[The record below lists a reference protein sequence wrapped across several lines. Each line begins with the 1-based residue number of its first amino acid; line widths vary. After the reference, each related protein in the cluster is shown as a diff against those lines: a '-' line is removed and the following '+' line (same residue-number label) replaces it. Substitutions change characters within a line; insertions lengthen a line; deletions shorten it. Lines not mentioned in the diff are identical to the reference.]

1 MCHSPVKSFHVSEF
15 KCKFVDNKMRRL
27 KKIMSRMV
35 ALGVMPVAIASCSVS
50 RFIPE
55 GDYLLD
61 VAEVR
66 TDTKELPSAQLQGYI
81 QQHPNSRWLSFAK
94 VPMLPWMI
102 SGTDTTKHIN
112 RFLHRVGQ
120 APVVYD
126 PVKAATTR
134 QDLETAV
141 RNMGYLS
148 ANVSVV
154 ERSKKKKMKVTYQVE
169 TGERYRVDRVYQHVN
184 DPAIGALL
192 DEADSKS
199 LLRKGIPFDVNLLE
213 QERVRLNTL
222 IRNNGYYRFNKEN
235 IHFRADTTAG
245 PNHVRLATVV
255 DAQGQSVYRIGD
267 VSFRTDTILGR
278 KSIRENVLKA
288 KSHLLPG
295 QIYQDKTLQNTY
307 SGLSTLGAVVSSNVQ
322 LEPSQEDSLRL
333 NAMVSVVTAKPHSF
347 NAELEGTNSAGDFG
361 AAVSLGYQNR
371 NLMRGS
377 EVFGLKARGAYEA
390 IRGLNGYE
398 DQDYIEYGV
407 EASLT
412 FPDFKMPWVSRN
424 FRRNITATSEVSLN
438 YDSQDRP
445 EFHRRVVTGA
455 WRYRWHAA
463 DRQRQHRLDLIDLN
477 YVFMPWISP
486 TFKKDYLDNEES
498 RNAILRYNYENLF
511 IMKLGY
517 MLTLSSQPLALN
529 TGSYGTNAWT
539 MRIGVESAGNLLYG
553 ITNLFNTPKNSEGY
567 YQVFNIAYAQ
577 YAKGDFDFTKS
588 FRLNN
593 ENSLAFHIGVGVAYP
608 YGNATVLP
616 YEKRYFSGGANSV
629 RGWSVR
635 GLGPGRFKGRDGRID
650 INNHTGDIKLD
661 LNLVYRAHLFW
672 LIDGAVFIDA
682 GNIWTM
688 RNYEAHPGGQF
699 RFKTFWKEIA
709 AAYGLGVRLNFNYFI
724 LRLDGGMKAVNPAYT
739 DARHHFPLIHPKFS
753 RDFALHFAVGLPF

>member
-1 MCHSPVKSFHVSEF
+1 MRLVK
-15 KCKFVDNKMRRL
+15 R
-27 KKIMSRMV
+27 IYSRVV
-35 ALGVMPVAIASCSVS
+35 ALGMMSAALASCGVS

-61 VAEVR
+61 GAEVR
-66 TDTKELPSAQLQGYI
+66 TDTRELPSAQLQGYI
-81 QQHPNSRWLSFAK
+81 QQHPNTRWLSFAK

-102 SGTDTTKHIN
+102 SGRDTTKRFN

-120 APVVYD
+120 APVIYD
-126 PVKAATTR
+126 PAKAKATR

-148 ANVSVV
+148 ADVSVV
-154 ERSKKKKMKVTYQVE
+154 ERSKKKKMKVTYLVE
-169 TGERYRVDRVYQHVN
+169 THERYRVEQIYQHVN
-184 DPAIGALL
+184 DSVIGALL
-192 DEADSKS
+192 SEADSKS
-199 LLRKGIPFDVNLLE
+199 LLHKGIPFDVNLLE
-213 QERVRLNTL
+213 QERIRLNTL
-222 IRNNGYYRFNKEN
+222 IRNNGYYRFNKDN

-245 PNHVRLATVV
+245 PDKVRLATII
-255 DAQGQSVYRIGD
+255 DAQGQQVYRIGN

-288 KSHLLPG
+288 KTHLIPG
-295 QIYQDKTLQNTY
+295 QIFQDKKLQRTY
-307 SGLSTLGAVVSSNVQ
+307 NGLSTLGAVVNSNVQ
-322 LEPSQEDSLRL
+322 LEPDGDDTLKL
-333 NAMVSVVTAKPHSF
+333 NAMVSVLTAKPHTF
-347 NAELEGTNSAGDFG
+347 DAELEGTNSAGDFG
-361 AAVSLGYQNR
+361 AAVSFGYQNR
-371 NLMRGS
+371 NIMRGS
-377 EVFGLKARGAYEA
+377 EVFGLKLRGAYEA

-407 EASLT
+407 EAALT
-412 FPDFKMPWVSRN
+412 FPDLKMPWVSRD

-455 WRYRWHAA
+455 WRYRWHVD
-463 DRQRQHRLDLIDLN
+463 DRRRQHRLDLIDLN

-529 TGSYGTNAWT
+529 TGSYGTNAWN
-539 MRIGVESAGNLLYG
+539 MRVGVESAGNLLYG

-577 YAKGDFDFTKS
+577 YVKGDFDFTKS

-593 ENSLAFHIGVGVAYP
+593 ENSLALHFGLGVAFP
-608 YGNATVLP
+608 YGNATILP

-635 GLGPGRFKGRDGRID
+635 GLGPGRFRGRDGRID
-650 INNHTGDIKLD
+650 FINQTGDIKLD
-661 LNLVYRAHLFW
+661 MNLEYRTHLFW
-672 LIDGAVFIDA
+672 LIDGAVFVDA
-682 GNIWTM
+682 GNIWTA
-688 RNYEAHPGGQF
+688 RNYEAQPGGQF
-699 RFKTFWKEIA
+699 RFKSFWKEIA
-709 AAYGLGVRLNFNYFI
+709 VAYGLGVRLNFNYFI
-724 LRLDGGMKAVNPAYT
+724 LRLDGGMKAVNPSYT
-739 DARHHFPLIHPKFS
+739 DSFHHFPIIHPRFK

>member
-1 MCHSPVKSFHVSEF
+1 MRWLGKIYRRVVAGGVVS
-15 KCKFVDNKMRRL
+15 
-27 KKIMSRMV
+27 
-35 ALGVMPVAIASCSVS
+35 VAIASCSVS

-61 VAEVR
+61 GAEVR
-66 TDTKELPSAQLQGYI
+66 TDTKELPSVQLQGYI
-81 QQHPNSRWLSFAK
+81 QQHPNTRWLSFAK

-102 SGTDTTKHIN
+102 SGRDTTKRIN

-120 APVVYD
+120 APVIYD
-126 PVKAATTR
+126 PVKASTTR
-134 QDLETAV
+134 QDVETAV

-148 ANVSVV
+148 ANVRVV
-154 ERSKKKKMKVTYQVE
+154 ERSKKKKMKVTYLVE
-169 TGERYRVDRVYQHVN
+169 THERYRVDQVYQHVN
-184 DPAIGALL
+184 DSVIGALL
-192 DEADSKS
+192 NGTDSKS
-199 LLRKGIPFDVNLLE
+199 LLQKGIPFDVNLLE

-222 IRNNGYYRFNKEN
+222 IRNHGYYRFNKDN
-235 IHFRADTTAG
+235 IHFRADTTGG
-245 PNHVRLATVV
+245 PDKVRLAAVI
-255 DAQGQSVYRIGD
+255 DAQGQQAYHIGN
-267 VSFRTDTILGR
+267 VNFRTDTIVGR

-288 KSHLLPG
+288 KTHLIPG
-295 QIYQDKTLQNTY
+295 QIYQDKKLQRTY
-307 SGLSTLGAVVSSNVQ
+307 NGLSTLGAVVSSNVQ
-322 LEPSQEDSLRL
+322 LEPAEDDSLKL
-333 NAMVSVVTAKPHSF
+333 DAMVSVLTAKPHTF
-347 NAELEGTNSAGDFG
+347 DVELEGTNSAGDFG
-361 AAVSLGYQNR
+361 AAVSFGYRNR
-371 NLMRGS
+371 NIMRGS
-377 EVFGLKARGAYEA
+377 EVFGIKARGAYEA

-407 EASLT
+407 EAALT
-412 FPDFKMPWVSRN
+412 FPDLKMPWVSRD

-455 WRYRWHAA
+455 WRYRWHAD
-463 DRQRQHRLDLIDLN
+463 DRRRQHRLDLIDLN

-529 TGSYGTNAWT
+529 TGSYGTNAWN

-553 ITNLFNTPKNSEGY
+553 ITNLFNTAKNSEGY

-577 YAKGDFDFTKS
+577 YVKGDFDFTKS

-593 ENSLAFHIGVGVAYP
+593 ENSLAFHFGLGVAFP
-608 YGNATVLP
+608 YGNATILP

-635 GLGPGRFKGRDGRID
+635 GLGPGRFRGRDGRID
-650 INNHTGDIKLD
+650 FINQTGDIKLD
-661 LNLVYRAHLFW
+661 MNLEYRTHLFW
-672 LIDGAVFIDA
+672 LIDGAVFVDA
-682 GNIWTM
+682 GNIWTA
-688 RNYEAHPGGQF
+688 RDYEAQPGGQF
-699 RFKTFWKEIA
+699 RFKSFWKEIA
-709 AAYGLGVRLNFNYFI
+709 VAYGLGVRLNFNYFI
-724 LRLDGGMKAVNPAYT
+724 LRLDGGMKAVNPSYT
-739 DARHHFPLIHPKFS
+739 DSFHHFPIIHPRFK